1 MAINGRP
8 RHSQSQGLVER
19 GNRTAEQK
27 LQAQK
32 KITLQGD
39 SYPWASWLPRIMW
52 AMNCQSHETI
62 RDSPYHLV
70 FCKQPPDSV
79 FPGAQQN
86 CMAEE
91 DISSDV
97 QINEI
102 YDDLG
107 SDVQHSD
114 NELVPTQPQAATKKT
129 MRPQAQEDDN
139 TTAIGAS
146 TPQQQPVPTPTERV
160 FKTLSEIAQDNNPTT
175 WRRCAIRKRAL
186 DSTFTATTV

>member
-1 MAINGRP
+1 MLGHGKFFTLTTAGNLWTYWSGLRLIGGEVTWRLLMAINGRP

-32 KITLQGD
+32 KRSLQGD

-70 FCKQPPDSV
+70 FCKQPPASV

-114 NELVPTQPQAATKKT
+114 NELVPTQP
-129 MRPQAQEDDN
+129 
-139 TTAIGAS
+139 
-146 TPQQQPVPTPTERV
+146 
-160 FKTLSEIAQDNNPTT
+160 
-175 WRRCAIRKRAL
+175 
-186 DSTFTATTV
+186 

>member
-1 MAINGRP
+1 
-8 RHSQSQGLVER
+8 
-19 GNRTAEQK
+19 
-27 LQAQK
+27 
-32 KITLQGD
+32 
-39 SYPWASWLPRIMW
+39 MW
-52 AMNCQSHETI
+52 AMNCQRHETI

-70 FCKQPPDSV
+70 FCKQPPASV

-114 NELVPTQPQAATKKT
+114 NELVPTQP
-129 MRPQAQEDDN
+129 
-139 TTAIGAS
+139 
-146 TPQQQPVPTPTERV
+146 
-160 FKTLSEIAQDNNPTT
+160 
-175 WRRCAIRKRAL
+175 
-186 DSTFTATTV
+186 